1 LFLETILQ
9 DKHENVIVHIFL
21 KSKTDALYKETN
33 GFTDQYM
40 KGRFNIV
47 IYSSDLKTMVST
59 LSHELVHVK
68 QYLEDGFRID
78 RAANAVYWEDHF
90 YMPLSSLVRL
100 HKDKQYELYA
110 MLPWETEATLSLPAI
125 HEIVTNK
132 MEKVLA
138 SDPYLHEFFQKSAN
152 DSSYNTDLPK
162 ISHYMDG
169 EDDI

>member
-1 LFLETILQ
+1 
-9 DKHENVIVHIFL
+9 
-21 KSKTDALYKETN
+21 
-33 GFTDQYM
+33 
-40 KGRFNIV
+40 
-47 IYSSDLKTMVST
+47 
-59 LSHELVHVK
+59 
-68 QYLEDGFRID
+68 
-78 RAANAVYWEDHF
+78 
-90 YMPLSSLVRL
+90 
-100 HKDKQYELYA
+100 